1 MNDLKG
7 KVGVVSGAARG
18 IGKAIVKDLCQ
29 NGVKVAFSYRERT
42 DLARDLINEVKN
54 SGGEILSFMID
65 AVDFKQVSK
74 MVKEVYRHFG
84 KIDILVNNVGLSC
97 GSPIWKMSEDEW
109 DKVMLVNL
117 KSFYNHIRNVVPI
130 FIKQQEGKIINI
142 TSVLGL
148 RGRVGQLNY
157 ALAKSILVGLTKTL
171 ARELGRFN
179 INVNAVAPGYVETE
193 FQMENTPE
201 IIRKI
206 VLDECA
212 IKRLGK
218 PEDVA
223 NLVSFLCSDK
233 ASHITG
239 EIIRVDAGQ
248 YI

>member
-7 KVGVVSGAARG
+7 KVAIVSGGTRG
-18 IGKAIVKDLCQ
+18 IGKAIVKNLSQ
-29 NGVKVAFSYRERT
+29 NGVKIAFSYKEQTSLANNLVRELSSI
-42 DLARDLINEVKN
+42 DGEV
-54 SGGEILSFMID
+54 ISFKVNATEFI
-65 AVDFKQVSK
+65 QVSE
-74 MVKEVYRHFG
+74 MVKKVYQHFG
-84 KIDILVNNVGLSC
+84 KIDILINNVGLSL
-97 GSPIWKMSEDEW
+97 GNPVWQMSEEQW

-117 KSFYNHIRNVVPI
+117 KSFYNYIRNTVPI
-130 FIKQQEGKIINI
+130 LIKQERGKIVNI

-171 ARELGRFN
+171 ARDLGRFN
-179 INVNAVAPGYVETE
+179 INVNAIAPGYIETE

-201 IIRKI
+201 IIRKV

-223 NLVSFLCSDK
+223 NLVTFLCSEK

-239 EIIRVDAGQ
+239 EIIKVDAGQ